1 MATGFQQTPDGTG
14 PFDSGVL
21 ERALERCYVKTAEAL
36 SQAGAADVEDIMRAL
51 NAVRESQANGTPADM
66 LDTLARV
73 RGCDEEH
80 IAAEIATLSAS
91 VASTMSPPAPSIPF
105 GNRLI
110 APSAFYESFVDLHE
124 LGKVLLTPVLY
135 AEDTDAIGIG
145 SINPVAAKTFSDEV
159 FKSVKKR
166 FGVRPFLT
174 VVSLEYDSWAFLCR
188 KHFELS

>member
-1 MATGFQQTPDGTG
+1 MAAGFQQTPDSTG
-14 PFDSGVL
+14 PFDSGML

-36 SQAGAADVEDIMRAL
+36 SQAGAANDDDIMRAL
-51 NAVRESQANGTPADM
+51 GSVRESQAKGTPADM
-66 LDTLARV
+66 LEALARV
-73 RGCDEEH
+73 RGCDEER
-80 IAAEIATLSAS
+80 IGAEIAILSAS

-105 GNRLI
+105 GHRLI
-110 APSAFYESFVDLHE
+110 APSAFYESFDALHE

-159 FKSVKKR
+159 FKAVKKR
-166 FGVRPFLT
+166 TGIRPFIT
-174 VVSLEYDSWAFLCR
+174 VVSLEYESWAFLCR